1 MINMQHENPFGKIL
15 CRCYQVSNI
24 AEKVLFNH
32 LINLEKHFL
41 HEKICFLTAIIVF
54 LNQTSHL
61 LNEKKIRKKQ
71 ERSLKAQ
78 NLLVTQCM
86 LAP

>member
-1 MINMQHENPFGKIL
+1 MLNMQHENPFGKIL
-15 CRCYQVSNI
+15 CRCYQVTNI

-32 LINLEKHFL
+32 LTNLEKHIFAR
-41 HEKICFLTAIIVF
+41 KIRLLTAIIVF

-61 LNEKKIRKKQ
+61 LNKKKIRKKQ
-71 ERSLKAQ
+71 ERSLKTL